1 MCFFLI
7 FAHCMKMGSTLKKS
21 NIEDEVE
28 STVKRWFKGLFKR
41 RKESTTGPNEENSVT
56 NE

>member
-1 MCFFLI
+1 
-7 FAHCMKMGSTLKKS
+7 MKMGSTLKKS

-41 RKESTTGPNEENSVT
+41 RKESTTGPIEENSVT